1 MATEDFNVKQKP
13 QERNLLCFESFL
25 LFQLLK
31 NGFLN
36 KFVFLIWKKRKMK
49 AQKLCSIFIYSGHTN
64 IMKYVIGLDL
74 KP

>member
-36 KFVFLIWKKRKMK
+36 NFVFLI
-49 AQKLCSIFIYSGHTN
+49 
-64 IMKYVIGLDL
+64 
-74 KP
+74 